1 MTEGRP
7 AFLDISRVTCCISG
21 HWSLVCPGFP
31 HLKHILTSDNTFQPH
46 AHFVHRVRVGRPSF
60 PVLCSPRDLLK
71 SLGFH
76 GPCPGPISVHVAAS
90 TAAANPIGGKG
101 ANARCN
107 STLNPFTNCRVL
119 FSSVSINLKQ
129 YLASLLNF
137 PVYWATVRLPCLNC

>member
-1 MTEGRP
+1 MTGGRP
-7 AFLDISRVTCCISG
+7 AFLDISRDTCCISG

-31 HLKHILTSDNTFQPH
+31 QLK
-46 AHFVHRVRVGRPSF
+46 RVRVGRPSF

-76 GPCPGPISVHVAAS
+76 GPCPAISVRVAAS
-90 TAAANPIGGKG
+90 TAAANPIGAKV
-101 ANARCN
+101 ANAHCN

-129 YLASLLNF
+129 YLANLLNF
-137 PVYWATVRLPCLNC
+137 AVYWATVRLPCRNC

>member
-1 MTEGRP
+1 MTGGRP
-7 AFLDISRVTCCISG
+7 AFLDISGVTCCISG
-21 HWSLVCPGFP
+21 HWSLVCPGV
-31 HLKHILTSDNTFQPH
+31 K
-46 AHFVHRVRVGRPSF
+46 VGRPSF

-76 GPCPGPISVHVAAS
+76 GPCPGLISVRVAAS

-129 YLASLLNF
+129 YLANLLNF
-137 PVYWATVRLPCLNC
+137 AVYWATVRLPCLNC